1 MNHITTKKMYKH
13 PKTETLPVEPVE
25 ILCVSGDG
33 RVGVETVHPIDFYHK
48 VE

>member
-1 MNHITTKKMYKH
+1 MKKMYKH
-13 PKTETLPVEPVE
+13 PQTETLSVGPVE

-33 RVGVETVHPIDFYHK
+33 RVSVDAVHPINFYHK